1 MKTTPTVILAL
12 AACISSSFGAVLSV
26 AGNDTLVGN
35 RPANLIV
42 NGSFEADGGLAAN
55 GSYWATGTS
64 FSPTMSLTAWSASGQ
79 TGSYAIWG
87 SDGFGGIK
95 SSATFPH
102 GTNGL
107 YFGGGIMAGVA
118 PFPTEANNGLVTFT
132 STPAITPKPT
142 DGPVTL
148 QQTVSGL
155 NPSFTYVLDF
165 WTSGE
170 NVGQPGLPVDG
181 FFGLDITGESRLY
194 FAEIGRAH
202 V

>member
-1 MKTTPTVILAL
+1 MKLRAQPAELAL
-12 AACISSSFGAVLSV
+12 VIAILKGVVSSSASILSV

-42 NGSFEADGGLAAN
+42 NGSFEADGGVAAN
-55 GSYWATGTS
+55 LSYWATGTS
-64 FSPTMSLTAWSASGQ
+64 FSPTMSLSGWTASGQ
-79 TGSYAIWG
+79 SGSYAYWG

-95 SSATFPH
+95 SSAPFPH

-107 YFGGGIMAGVA
+107 YFGGGIMAMVN

-132 STPAITPKPT
+132 SAPVIQPKPT

-155 NPSFTYVLDF
+155 NPAATYLLDF

-181 FFGLDITGESRLY
+181 FFGLDITGE
-194 FAEIGRAH
+194 AT
-202 V
+202 